1 MTTVAAPPEQRIVLH
16 EVSWDT
22 YERLLA
28 ERGETSTPR
37 FTYDRGVLE
46 IMSPGMAHE
55 RLDYLIGILVAT
67 LAEAWNID
75 VTGLGHL
82 TYRNPAW
89 EGGFEPDGCFYVGR
103 AAAIRERSEIDARVD
118 PPPDVVVEVDIT
130 STSIA
135 KLALLAR
142 FGVPEVWRHDGER
155 ATILVLGPAG
165 YREEA
170 ASRALPGLTAEA
182 MTTLLA
188 AGQHVPLGQWLAKV
202 RGWAAAAR

>member
-1 MTTVAAPPEQRIVLH
+1 MTTVAAPPEQRIVLR

-37 FTYDRGVLE
+37 FAYDRGVLE

-130 STSIA
+130 STAS
-135 KLALLAR
+135 
-142 FGVPEVWRHDGER
+142 PSWRCSYGSGSLR
-155 ATILVLGPAG
+155 CGGTTVSAPPSWSSAPPGTVRRPPAVL
-165 YREEA
+165 
-170 ASRALPGLTAEA
+170 SPG
-182 MTTLLA
+182 
-188 AGQHVPLGQWLAKV
+188 
-202 RGWAAAAR
+202 